1 MATAFSTE
9 LIHRDRNKLRMSSP
23 SKTILVTSIETI
35 GSQPTIRNEAKCR
48 IETPENEDQSPQRW
62 RGAST

>member
-1 MATAFSTE
+1 MATASKAE
-9 LIHRDRNKLRMSSP
+9 LIHRDRNKLRISP
-23 SKTILVTSIETI
+23 SRKTILVTSIETI
-35 GSQPTIRNEAKCR
+35 GSQPTIRNEANWR